1 MSFSADDLKKVADL
15 SNRKVQIQ
23 NWQKEI
29 ADKIAVLEDQ
39 RAASERE
46 MAEIVAL
53 LEGDYKELAEAA
65 RQFAEMT
72 APKEPAKPKFTV
84 YNPKYVTNQDKEKL
98 LAEILEDHKQENP
111 SADSVTFQQG
121 KAILSSRYGIETRTI
136 GNFFTRQL
144 KQYETAGGNRR
155 KVIVLK

>member
-65 RQFAEMT
+65 RQVAEMT

-84 YNPKYVTNQDKEKL
+84 YN
-98 LAEILEDHKQENP
+98 
-111 SADSVTFQQG
+111 
-121 KAILSSRYGIETRTI
+121 R
-136 GNFFTRQL
+136 
-144 KQYETAGGNRR
+144 
-155 KVIVLK
+155 